1 MLEYKPFFCYN
12 SSMTYKNIFKNS
24 AVKQV
29 IGALAGMAVAG
40 LLYIGIDQTSSLNIK
55 GLLVSTDSITGN
67 AGDIRINATDV
78 NDATIRRLTSR
89 ANAIADQLAS
99 SASAASSSHIAETPL
114 SNNVEARRAK
124 RVFAHEVA
132 ENFASAPTYAND
144 PNRVMSVKERI
155 DIRAANLAGLPLP
168 SFAPQPLGV
177 NDEAPPLTVSAGVTV
192 STDTAETTS
201 ASSLRPAATMEP
213 PSASSLPSSGLGLHL
228 LVLLSIGCAFFS
240 VKTHARDRIVALVR
254 AHV

>member
-1 MLEYKPFFCYN
+1 
-12 SSMTYKNIFKNS
+12 MTYKNIFKNS
-24 AVKQV
+24 TAKQV
-29 IGALAGMAVAG
+29 IGALAGMAIAG
-40 LLYIGIDQTSSLNIK
+40 LLYIGIDQASYFNMK

-78 NDATIRRLTSR
+78 NDATVRRLTSR

-99 SASAASSSHIAETPL
+99 SASAASSSQIAETPL

-132 ENFASAPTYAND
+132 ENFASAPTYANN
-144 PNRVMSVKERI
+144 PNNVMPIEQRI
-155 DIRAANLAGLPLP
+155 AIRAANAVGLPFP
-168 SFAPQPLGV
+168 AFAPQPLGV
-177 NDEAPPLTVSAGVTV
+177 NEGGTPPPATAEVISNVDATTV
-192 STDTAETTS
+192 STSD

-213 PSASSLPSSGLGLHL
+213 RSASSLPSSGLGLHL

>member
-1 MLEYKPFFCYN
+1 MAN
-12 SSMTYKNIFKNS
+12 TNIFKNNT
-24 AVKQV
+24 VRQV
-29 IGALAGMAVAG
+29 LGAIIGMAIAG
-40 LLYIGIDQTSSLNIK
+40 VLYIGVDQSSYDNIK

-78 NDATIRRLTSR
+78 NDATIRKLTSR

-99 SASAASSSHIAETPL
+99 SASAASSSAVAETPL
-114 SNNVEARRAK
+114 SNNTEVRRAK

-132 ENFASAPTYAND
+132 DAFASAPTYANN

-168 SFAPQPLGV
+168 AFAPQPLGV
-177 NDEAPPLTVSAGVTV
+177 NDEAPPLTVSAEVTV
-192 STDTAETTS
+192 SSDTALETTS
-201 ASSLRPAATMEP
+201 ASSLRPAATTEP
-213 PSASSLPSSGLGLHL
+213 HVASNLPSSGLGLNL
-228 LVLLSIGCAFFS
+228 IVLLAVGCAFFS
-240 VKTHARDRIVALVR
+240 VKTHVRDRIVALTR